1 MRDSESSDTAE
12 QDRIEIRIKGSEV
25 KKTALLGLFA
35 QMPFQGRN
43 EFRCSGGCG
52 KLVTVSDKKAT
63 KLRKMRKPKVTC
75 NKCKKVRK
83 ARMKR

>member
-43 EFRCSGGCG
+43 EFRCSGCG
-52 KLVTVSDKKAT
+52 TLVVVSDKKAT